1 MSDLN
6 QMLKNLQTHQM
17 WLDKAATIEQEPHIE
32 DRRTGLE
39 RRRFSYTD
47 HVPDKRS
54 GMDRR
59 KVVGG

>member
-1 MSDLN
+1 
-6 QMLKNLQTHQM
+6 MLKGLPTQKM
-17 WLDKAATIEQEPHIE
+17 WLEKATTNEQKACNE

-54 GMDRR
+54 GLDRR
-59 KVVGG
+59 KLVGG

>member
-1 MSDLN
+1 MDFN
-6 QMLKNLQTHQM
+6 EMLKGLPTKKM
-17 WLDKAATIEQEPHIE
+17 WLEKAATNAQKARNE

-54 GMDRR
+54 GLDRR
-59 KVVGG
+59 KLVGG